1 MRALDL
7 LMLATSLG
15 LVCFAWALARW

>member
-1 MRALDL
+1 MRALDM